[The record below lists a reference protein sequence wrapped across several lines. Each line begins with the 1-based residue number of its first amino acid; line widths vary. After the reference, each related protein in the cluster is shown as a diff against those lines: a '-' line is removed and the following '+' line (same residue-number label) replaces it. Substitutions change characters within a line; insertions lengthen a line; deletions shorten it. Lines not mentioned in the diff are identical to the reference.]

1 MTEHHEANTS
11 MSRLFSAC
19 WRDGELKA
27 RLIADPISVLAE
39 FGLNVPEGMDVK
51 VVENTDNCIHI
62 TLPSN
67 PSADAEISDE
77 ELAAAAGGDAGDVI
91 SCILGYGMLTAC

>member
-1 MTEHHEANTS
+1 MTEHHEANS
-11 MSRLFSAC
+11 AMSKLFSAC
-19 WRDGELKA
+19 WRDDELKA
-27 RLIADPISVLAE
+27 RFMADPKSVLTE
-39 FGLNVPEGMDVK
+39 FGLNVPENLDVK

-62 TLPSN
+62 TVPSN

-77 ELAAAAGGDAGDVI
+77 ELTAAIGGNAGDVI